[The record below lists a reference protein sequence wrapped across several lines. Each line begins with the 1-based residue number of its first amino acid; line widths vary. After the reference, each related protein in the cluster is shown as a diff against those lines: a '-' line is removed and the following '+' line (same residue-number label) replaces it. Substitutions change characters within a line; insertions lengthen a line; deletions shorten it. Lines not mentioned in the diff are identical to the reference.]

1 MNIFLIGY
9 RCTGKST
16 VGKRLAERLNWK
28 FVDADEALVST
39 EGRSITQL
47 VAQSGWDAFRRIEKS
62 VLKNLCQLENQVIAT
77 GGGVVLDEKN
87 IELMK
92 ENGPVIWLHAS
103 VQTIYDRLLSD
114 QKTASTRPSLTDKD
128 IWDEI
133 VTTLMERKPL
143 YERAMSGYVDT
154 DDKQADEICT
164 EIVSVL
170 KTCVFPK
177 LPSVL

>member
-16 VGKRLAERLNWK
+16 VGKRLAERLNWN

-39 EGRSITQL
+39 EGRSITQI
-47 VAQSGWDAFRRIEKS
+47 VAQSGWDAFRRLEKS
-62 VLKNLCQLENQVIAT
+62 ELKNLCRLENQVIAT

-92 ENGPVIWLHAS
+92 VNGPVIWLRANA
-103 VQTIYDRLLSD
+103 QTIYDRFLSD
-114 QKTASTRPSLTDKD
+114 HKTTSTRPSLTEKD

-143 YERAMSGYVDT
+143 YERAMSGYVNT
-154 DDKQADEICT
+154 DDKQADDICAEI
-164 EIVSVL
+164 ESIL
-170 KTCVFPK
+170 NNLGYP
-177 LPSVL
+177 PSG